1 MKGLV
6 LAGGHGTRLRPLTF
20 TGNKHMIPIANQPIL
35 FYGLKSLASA
45 GILDVA
51 IILGPIQEGIRETV
65 GDGSK
70 FGLNVEY
77 IVQGEPKG
85 LAHAVRCARQF
96 LEEDPFVMYLGDN
109 LLQSGVQP
117 FCARFESEHPA
128 AVVGA
133 TPVNHPESYGVVEVS
148 DGRILSLEEK
158 PRHPK
163 SNLALIGVYLFG
175 PDIHSVVENLA
186 PSKRGELEITEAI
199 WKLCAAHKQV
209 SVLRVEGWWKDTGRP
224 SDLLEANELVLGS
237 MPVEA
242 LRVEGRI
249 APGAIVEGAV
259 GIGAGS
265 FIEAGAHV
273 TGPSI
278 IGTDVPSGPGREL
291 GRSRR
296 SATEFR

>member
-1 MKGLV
+1 MPCGA
-6 LAGGHGTRLRPLTF
+6 LA
-20 TGNKHMIPIANQPIL
+20 K
-35 FYGLKSLASA
+35 
-45 GILDVA
+45 
-51 IILGPIQEGIRETV
+51 
-65 GDGSK
+65 
-70 FGLNVEY
+70 
-77 IVQGEPKG
+77 
-85 LAHAVRCARQF
+85 F
-96 LEEDPFVMYLGDN
+96 LEEDPFVMYSGDN

-163 SNLALIGVYLFG
+163 SDLALIGVYLFG

-237 MPVEA
+237 IPVEA
-242 LRVEGRI
+242 LRVKGRI

-259 GIGAGS
+259 EIGGL
-265 FIEAGAHV
+265 FHRGRAHV

-278 IGTDVPSGPGREL
+278 IRTDVLVGPGANWVVL
-291 GRSRR
+291 GDRQQSFANTNARSALNRSGR
-296 SATEFR
+296 SATGRRIYCEQPDRPKCRNRLSPRVSYRHHADRRRFIEN